1 MNAHTRM
8 SAKGQ
13 VVIPKAV
20 RERLCW
26 SEGDRLDVIPT
37 ANGVLLRKGAQARQ
51 TITVDELMTLMPAH
65 EGPRA
70 TLDEMNEAIDRAR
83 AERWAAKEARS
94 K

>member
-1 MNAHTRM
+1 M

-13 VVIPKAV
+13 VVIPKSV

-26 SEGDRLDVIPT
+26 SEGDRLDIIPT
-37 ANGVLLRKGAQARQ
+37 ANGVLLRKDAHARQ
-51 TITVDELMTLMPAH
+51 TMTIDEFMALMPAYD
-65 EGPRA
+65 GPPA
-70 TLDEMNEAIDRAR
+70 SLEEMNEAIDRAR